1 RRAHSDAPARRRV
14 TVRSS
19 GLEVLEELEQEGA
32 VLKFGVGDVQA
43 NFVDGAAVVGQDVDV
58 DLSRA
63 PTLAGGAAKLLL
75 EVLDRVQQRAR
86 LERGLDLEHLVQEA
100 RLAWAG
106 GPACR
111 MASAIRATRT
121 IALTSWTR
129 TISAPPAMLSATAA
143 AVPSRRSPAG
153 RADALPM

>member
-63 PTLAGGAAKLLL
+63 PTLVGGAAKLLL
-75 EVLDRVQQRAR
+75 EVLDRIQQRPR

-100 RLAWAG
+100 GLITDANRLRLGHAAEHT
-106 GPACR
+106 
-111 MASAIRATRT
+111 SA
-121 IALTSWTR
+121 LQ
-129 TISAPPAMLSATAA
+129 
-143 AVPSRRSPAG
+143 SPMYLVY
-153 RADALPM
+153 R